1 MSFDNRNNDPSF
13 APGDTAPNNVDDGSI
28 QEKPTKAIIGIG
40 VLLVLSLL
48 LYQVNQFS
56 SSDPSSPSQ
65 NVAQRQISAP
75 APQTPN

>member
-1 MSFDNRNNDPSF
+1 MNFDNRNNDPSL
-13 APGDTAPNNVDDGSI
+13 AHGDMAPNDVDGGM

-40 VLLVLSLL
+40 VLVVLSLL
-48 LYQVNQFS
+48 LFEVNQFT

-65 NVAQRQISAP
+65 NVAQRQISTP